1 MKKTRKKSLKLLW
14 QLVYIVGTFLIIY
27 FLGFSDPNFVSIGQ
41 HLNEFNTN
49 WLLLCG
55 LCVLGFWLVQGVVL
69 QYLTH
74 TMHCKVSFWKNLKV
88 TLIGEYYSAITP
100 FSTGGQPMQMGYYK
114 RYGVNFAKSTCILA
128 VRFIG
133 YVLSMCIFYVVTM
146 IVRGQMIYESYNA
159 LFWLTTLG
167 FVINFAT
174 VLFLLFILINRKL
187 VLRIGMFVIR
197 VLTKISFFKKKKDR
211 MTEKFTKGVDEFAT
225 AGEFI
230 RKQPSRSV
238 IVLLLSVLSI
248 LSLYSITYCIYRG
261 VGLQGAGYIDLFTM
275 QIFLYLAVAFF
286 PTPGAIGASEGGFYL
301 FFALYFP
308 ENLLYF
314 AMMIWRLFTYY
325 SNLIVGAILII
336 WDEVYYMIRGKKR
349 GKETL
354 PPEAEGQG

>member
-133 YVLSMCIFYVVTM
+133 YVLSMCNFYVVTM

-248 LSLYSITYCIYRG
+248 LCLYSITYCIYRG

-336 WDEVYYMIRGKKR
+336 
-349 GKETL
+349 
-354 PPEAEGQG
+354 